1 MRAAISSKLASLIS
15 DEKGSVA
22 TIMGFAVIP
31 VLLASGVAA
40 DYAVAQG
47 AKMRLDSA
55 ADAAAL
61 AAIKAAETTMIALSA
76 SNPNAASHAILDGQ
90 AQGSK
95 SFLAQAGKNGANVT
109 SGPTISVAI
118 TGRTISA
125 SASYSA
131 SVPTNFGK
139 LAGVKTMNMQ
149 NTAAASVTMP
159 KYLDFYLLLD
169 VSGSMGLP
177 STPAGEA
184 ALAAVNPD
192 ERANY
197 PTGCRFACHFPGS
210 QGYTLARA
218 NNIQLRVDAV
228 GAGVA
233 ALMGQAQKT
242 QVLPNQYRVGVYPF
256 ILHANTFVDLTSDL
270 SGDAYSVATAIN
282 YNAATGMTD
291 FGKLLDVGNDS
302 AFASSY
308 NPNYRVTSN
317 SPADVYPMGAGG
329 THIENIFSDIS
340 AKIVTVGDGST
351 QAKPQPFVMFI
362 SDGMED
368 SQWYV
373 TKTGGWPGVSDWP
386 TPMGKTVSIRAMDST
401 YCNVLK
407 NRGVTVAVLQIPYP
421 PFANP
426 SSFATFQEYKANN
439 AQPNLSP
446 AMQACA
452 SPGFYTYASTPQD
465 IATGIQ
471 KLFFQAVQL
480 ARLTQ

>member
-15 DEKGSVA
+15 DENGSVA

-31 VLLASGVAA
+31 VLLASGIAA
-40 DYAVAQG
+40 DYAVAQS
-47 AKMRLDSA
+47 AKTRLDSA

-76 SNPNAASHAILDGQ
+76 TNPNAASQARLDGQ

-95 SFLAQAGKNGANVT
+95 SFLAQAGKNGANLT
-109 SGPTISVAI
+109 SGPTISVSI
-118 TGRTISA
+118 NGRTISA
-125 SASYSA
+125 SASYNA

-139 LAGVKTMNMQ
+139 IAGMKTMNMQ

-159 KYLDFYLLLD
+159 KYMDFYLLLD

-177 STPAGEA
+177 STPAGEV

-233 ALMGQAQKT
+233 ELMGQAQKT

-282 YNAATGMTD
+282 YNPATGSTD
-291 FGKLLDVGNDS
+291 FGKLLDVGNES
-302 AFASSY
+302 VFASSF

-329 THIENIFSDIS
+329 THIENIFNDIS
-340 AKIVTVGDGST
+340 AKIVTVGDGSS
-351 QAKPQPFVMFI
+351 QASRQPFVMFV

-368 SQWYV
+368 SQWY
-373 TKTGGWPGVSDWP
+373 TRSGGWTGYTTYPTAPGV
-386 TPMGKTVSIRAMDST
+386 TVSIRALDST

-426 SSFATFQEYKANN
+426 QSFGNYQEYKANN

-465 IATGIQ
+465 IAAGIQ